1 MNLTLQL
8 ALQNL
13 SISLS
18 FSFSS
23 LFPGEFSTWK
33 HLKYMKRGECV
44 TTCSKEPCL
53 NQTWDTAQI
62 SVAWV
67 IHKLT
72 HLHEKYIN
80 TKDLWFRSLCYFHN
94 LHEKVGVEK
103 GESIQKHYNT
113 QDSSWNKQ
121 LGVPAQ
127 PQVVKSHLLSKVAPV
142 EQRRNT
148 GADMDF
154 KF

>member
-1 MNLTLQL
+1 METFEVHETWRVCDDMQQRAMFESNRGHCSD
-8 ALQNL
+8 L
-13 SISLS
+13 SR
-18 FSFSS
+18 
-23 LFPGEFSTWK
+23 ST
-33 HLKYMKRGECV
+33 
-44 TTCSKEPCL
+44 
-53 NQTWDTAQI
+53 
-62 SVAWV
+62 WV